1 MPGKVLVTGADGL
14 LGSNLTREL
23 IEQGFSVRVLIQP
36 GSKSQSL
43 NGLPVEKI
51 SGDLVAED
59 NALKEAVNGVEAVFH
74 CAAITNMWAKQ
85 ELVFKVNLGG
95 TRRILELCVGNKV
108 RRLVFVGSASSFRFG
123 SMENPGT
130 EQGAFP
136 LEYKGVA
143 YMESKHQA
151 LNLVREY
158 VLEKGLDAVMV
169 MPTFMLGAYDSGPSS
184 GELIR
189 QFIIRKMRFV
199 SPGGRNFVYVKD
211 VAKAMISALEKGK
224 KGEAYILGGKNLTYL
239 DFFQKVAKLAGTN
252 PPKAELPGF
261 LVALV
266 GLGGSAYERIF
277 KKSVGLNLQMARLAC
292 LGTYYSPARAVQEL
306 GMGQTPIEL
315 AIAESLQSLKEYGYL

>member
-1 MPGKVLVTGADGL
+1 MPTKVLVTGADGL

-23 IEQGFSVRVLIQP
+23 IEQGYSVRVLIHPQ
-36 GSKSQSL
+36 SKSQTL

-51 SGDLVAED
+51 IGDLTSED
-59 NALKEAVNGVEAVFH
+59 DVLKKAVNGVEAVFH
-74 CAAITNMWAKQ
+74 CAAITNMWANR
-85 ELVFKVNLGG
+85 ELVFRVNLEG
-95 TRRILELCVGNKV
+95 TRRILELCLANEVK
-108 RRLVFVGSASSFRFG
+108 RLVFVGSASSFQFG

-130 EQGAFP
+130 EQGGFP

-151 LNLVREY
+151 LNLVRQY
-158 VLEKGLDAVMV
+158 VSEKGLDAVMV

-224 KGEAYILGGKNLTYL
+224 KGESYILGGENLTYL
-239 DFFQKVAKLAGTN
+239 AFFQKVAKLAGVN
-252 PPKAELPGF
+252 PPKFELPGF
-261 LVALV
+261 LVVLAGV
-266 GLGGSAYERIF
+266 SGSVYERIF
-277 KKSVGLNLQMARLAC
+277 RRPVGLNLRMARLAC
-292 LGTYYSPARAVQEL
+292 LGTYYSPAKAIKEL
-306 GMGQTPIEL
+306 GMPQTPIEI
-315 AIAESLQSLKEYGYL
+315 AIAESLKSLKEYGYL

>member
-1 MPGKVLVTGADGL
+1 MPSKVLVTGADGL

-23 IEQGFSVRVLIQP
+23 IELGFSVRVLLQP
-36 GSKSQSL
+36 QSKSRTL

-51 SGDLVAED
+51 IGDLITED
-59 NALKEAVNGVEAVFH
+59 DVLKQAVNGMEAVFH
-74 CAAITNMWAKQ
+74 CAAITNMWANR
-85 ELVFKVNLGG
+85 ELVFKVNLEG
-95 TRRILELCVGNKV
+95 TRRILELCTTNKV
-108 RRLVFVGSASSFRFG
+108 RRLVFVGSASSFQFG

-136 LEYKGVA
+136 IEYKGIA

-151 LNLVREY
+151 LNLVRQY

-211 VAKAMISALEKGK
+211 VARAMISALERGK

-239 DFFQKVAKLAGTN
+239 DFFQKVARLTGVN
-252 PPKAELPGF
+252 PPKLKLPGF
-261 LVALV
+261 LVVLA
-266 GLGGSAYERIF
+266 GLSGSAYERIF
-277 KKSVGLNLQMARLAC
+277 KKPIGLNLQMARLAC
-292 LGTYYSPARAVQEL
+292 LGTYYNPAKAVQEL
-306 GMGQTPIEL
+306 GMAQTPIEI